1 MSQEIIISVVSF
13 IFCSGVIYGSLNNR
27 LKHIEKIVHNN
38 MDIGERLAKIEGQI
52 QLLINHLNKQ
62 K

>member
-1 MSQEIIISVVSF
+1 MSTEVIISVISF

-27 LKHIEKIVHNN
+27 LKHIERMVN
-38 MDIGERLAKIEGQI
+38 DSTGIGERLAKIEGQI
-52 QLLINHLNKQ
+52 QLILNSLK

>member
-1 MSQEIIISVVSF
+1 MSAEVIIPVISF

-27 LKHIEKIVHNN
+27 IRNIERQIHENK
-38 MDIGERLAKIEGQI
+38 DIAERLAKIETQI
-52 QLLINHLNKQ
+52 EILITNIK

>member
-1 MSQEIIISVVSF
+1 MNFEVLIPVISF

-27 LKHIEKIVHNN
+27 IKVIEKQISESK
-38 MDIGERLAKIEGQI
+38 DIAERLAKIETQI
-52 QLLINHLNKQ
+52 EILITNIK

>member
-1 MSQEIIISVVSF
+1 MSGEVIISVVSF

-27 LKHIEKIVHNN
+27 LKHIERSLQQNN
-38 MDIGERLAKIEGQI
+38 GIGERLAKIEGQI
-52 QLLINHLNKQ
+52 QLILNSLK

>member
-1 MSQEIIISVVSF
+1 MNLEPFVPVISF

-27 LKHIEKIVHNN
+27 IKHIEKQIYESK
-38 MDIGERLAKIEGQI
+38 DIAERLAKIETQI
-52 QLLINHLNKQ
+52 EILITNIK

>member
-1 MSQEIIISVVSF
+1 MSGEVVISVISF

-27 LKHIEKIVHNN
+27 LKHIESSLRQNN
-38 MDIGERLAKIEGQI
+38 GIGERLAKIEGQI
-52 QLLINHLNKQ
+52 QLILNSIK

>member
-1 MSQEIIISVVSF
+1 MKWEIIISVISF

-27 LKHIEKIVHNN
+27 LKHIERIVNN
-38 MDIGERLAKIEGQI
+38 NLDIGERLAKIEGQI
-52 QLLINHLNKQ
+52 QLLINNINKQ

>member
-1 MSQEIIISVVSF
+1 MNVEIIIPVISF

-27 LKHIEKIVHNN
+27 IRNIERQIHESK
-38 MDIGERLAKIEGQI
+38 DIAERLAKIETQI
-52 QLLINHLNKQ
+52 EILITNIK

>member
-1 MSQEIIISVVSF
+1 MNLEVLIPVISF

-27 LKHIEKIVHNN
+27 IKVIEKQISESK
-38 MDIGERLAKIEGQI
+38 DIAERLAKIETQI
-52 QLLINHLNKQ
+52 EILITNIK

>member
-1 MSQEIIISVVSF
+1 MNFELLIPVISF

-27 LKHIEKIVHNN
+27 IRNIERQIHESK
-38 MDIGERLAKIEGQI
+38 DIAERLAKIETQI
-52 QLLINHLNKQ
+52 EILVTNIK